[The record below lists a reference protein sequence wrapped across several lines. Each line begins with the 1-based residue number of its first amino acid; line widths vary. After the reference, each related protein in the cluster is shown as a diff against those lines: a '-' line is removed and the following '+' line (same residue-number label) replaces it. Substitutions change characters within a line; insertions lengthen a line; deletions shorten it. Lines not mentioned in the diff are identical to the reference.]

1 MSLEQLRG
9 RVDVIGVISAVA
21 AAQIILVSPDKT
33 LELRI
38 AADGTSYSLSR
49 KGEAITAASP
59 LGLEFVDAAD
69 LSNLAVVNVRKDNR
83 RREIPLT
90 ATKAATARDWYNGK
104 VITFRETSGA
114 RRRLSIEARA
124 YDDGVAF
131 RYLMPDG
138 APVVLKGEKTE
149 FRFAYD
155 PQCEVTEYSNSHE
168 KSFETV
174 RLSALDRK
182 KDYDVPVLCATP
194 SGRTHFA
201 IAQAGID
208 TYAGARLAPV
218 DGGLAVRVTPL
229 PENPAIA
236 IQSPSG
242 LTSGWRVI
250 MAADRAGDLIPSHLI
265 GNLAVQAKGDFS
277 WVKPGMAAWD
287 WWSGPTAGA
296 KPSMDRFRRFIDFAA
311 ASGFEYF
318 LIDAGWALNAGPCCH
333 ADEKTDITRVDP
345 AIDMP
350 ALVQYAKAKGVDLLL
365 WAHWKH
371 VEPRMD
377 EVLDTYKAW
386 GIKGIKVD
394 FTERDDQKMAAFF
407 VRLADAT
414 AKRQLLLDMHGA
426 YTPTGLART
435 YPNYITQEGV
445 KGLEYDKFSWGW
457 VTAGHNVKLAYTR
470 MLLGPMDYTPGG
482 FRNSTPETYVAS
494 EIMPMTRTTRG
505 QALAQYVVFDSPLQ
519 MVSDDPDAYADA
531 AGFEFL
537 KQVPTSWDET
547 RFIDG
552 TPQSHVILARRKG
565 ETWYVG
571 AMTNEAGRTV
581 DVPLSF
587 LGRGEYQAEI
597 WSDGKTANDVE
608 RAVRPVSKRD
618 VLHIHMSAGG
628 GGAVVIRRAGSR

>member
-1 MSLEQLRG
+1 
-9 RVDVIGVISAVA
+9 VIGVISAVA

-38 AADGTSYSLSR
+38 AADGASYSVSR
-49 KGEAITAASP
+49 KGEALASASP
-59 LGLEFVDAAD
+59 LGLEFADAAD
-69 LSNLAVVNVRKDNR
+69 LSNLAVTGVRKDRR

-90 ATKAATARDWYNGK
+90 AGKAATARDWYNGA
-104 VITFRETSGA
+104 VISFRETTGA
-114 RRRLSIEARA
+114 GRRLSIEARA

-138 APVVLKGEKTE
+138 APVVLKGEKTQ
-149 FRFAYD
+149 FRFPYD
-155 PQCEVTEYSNSHE
+155 PQCEVTEYSSSHE
-168 KSFETV
+168 NHFQTT

-182 KDYDVPVLCATP
+182 KAYDVPVVCATP

-208 TYAGARLAPV
+208 SYAGAALIPV
-218 DGGLAVRVTPL
+218 DGGLALRVTPL
-229 PENPAIA
+229 PGNPAVA
-236 IQSPSG
+236 VRSPSG

-250 MAADRAGDLIPSHLI
+250 MAADRAGDLIPSQLI

-277 WVKPGMAAWD
+277 WVEPGMAAWD
-287 WWSGPTAGA
+287 WWSGPLAGE
-296 KPSMDRFRRFIDFAA
+296 KPSMARYRRFIDFAA
-311 ASGFEYF
+311 ASGFRYF
-318 LIDAGWALNAGPCCH
+318 LIDAGWALNGGGCCN
-333 ADEKTDITRVDP
+333 ADEKTDITRADP

-350 ALVQYAKAKGVDLLL
+350 ALVRYAEAKGVGLLL

-371 VEPRMD
+371 VAPRME

-394 FTERDDQKMAAFF
+394 FTERDDQEMIWFF

-445 KGLEYDKFSWGW
+445 RGLEYDKFDWGW
-457 VTAGHNVKLAYTR
+457 VTPGHNVKLAYTR

-482 FRNSTPETYVAS
+482 FRNSTAETYVAS
-494 EIMPMTRTTRG
+494 EVMPMTRTTRG
-505 QALAQYVVFDSPLQ
+505 QALAQYVVFESPLQ
-519 MVSDDPDAYADA
+519 MVSDDPAAYANA

-547 RFIDG
+547 RFIEG
-552 TPQSHVILARRKG
+552 TPESHVVLARRKG
-565 ETWYVG
+565 RTWYVG
-571 AMTNEAGRTV
+571 AMTNEAGRTA

-587 LGRGEYQAEI
+587 LGRGDYAADI
-597 WSDGKTANDVE
+597 WSDGGTANDVE
-608 RAVRPVSKRD
+608 HVARPVSRRD
-618 VLHIHMSAGG
+618 VLQIRMSAGG
-628 GGAVVIRRAGSR
+628 GGVAIIRPR